1 MTMTDPIA
9 DMLTLIRN
17 ANMRAKESVDVP
29 RSNVKCELARVLKA
43 EGFIKDYKEI
53 EDNRQGV
60 IRVYLKYGNQ
70 KERVI
75 RQLKR
80 ESKPGRRLYKGMDD
94 LGKVMGG
101 IGVAIVSTPKGIMSD
116 RECRKA
122 KVGGEIICTVW

>member
-9 DMLTLIRN
+9 DMLTRIRN

-29 RSNVKCELARVLKA
+29 RSNAKCEMARVLKA

-80 ESKPGRRLYKGMDD
+80 ESKPGRRLYMGVDD

-101 IGVAIVSTPKGIMSD
+101 VGVAIVSTPKGIMSD

>member
-9 DMLTLIRN
+9 DMLTRIRN

-29 RSNVKCELARVLKA
+29 RSNVKCEVARVLKA
-43 EGFIKDYKEI
+43 EGFIRDYKEV

-60 IRVYLKYGNQ
+60 IRIYLKYGHQ

-80 ESKPGRRLYKGMDD
+80 ESRPGRRSYKGVDD
-94 LGKVMGG
+94 LKKVLGG
-101 IGVAIVSTPKGIMSD
+101 VGIAIVSTSRGIMSD
-116 RECRKA
+116 KECRKA
-122 KVGGEIICTVW
+122 KVGGEVICTVW